1 MFGALL
7 ILLILPIT
15 DRSVIRGNT
24 FKVLSKLSFYL
35 FVFNFLLLGNLG
47 QLHVE
52 VPFIALGQ
60 ISTVYYFSYF
70 VILVPAVSTIENILF
85 YLGNKHNL

>member
-1 MFGALL
+1 MFAALL

-15 DRSVIRGNT
+15 DRSIIRGNT
-24 FKVLSKLSFYL
+24 FKVLSKFSFYL

-52 VPFIALGQ
+52 VPFIQLGQ
-60 ISTVYYFSYF
+60 FATVYYFSYF
-70 VILVPAVSTIENILF
+70 VILVPVISYIENILF
-85 YLGNKHNL
+85 YIGNK